1 MPKSLMPIVLTCAAV
16 VLVLAGL
23 CGCFVVDGRASRC
36 RTPGMIPG
44 GFSLLES
51 SPLFAVMPQEAAEEE
66 EEEAAEED
74 ESSTLGVILLYI
86 PNRIFDLFDVARFGV
101 NVGPGFGLDVRA
113 TKWLKAQ
120 FISDTS
126 VGVGLQTLRHLPF
139 CVRSQAK
146 LGLAFISTPGMNI
159 FDWYTSDFDLRVE
172 LYVLIVGAHVAVE
185 FGEIVDFIGGIFTWD
200 PMHDDFR
207 SEL

>member
-1 MPKSLMPIVLTCAAV
+1 MAKSLMPIVLSCTVFVLLVAGLGGCAA
-16 VLVLAGL
+16 AGNRAL
-23 CGCFVVDGRASRC
+23 LMQAPGRV
-36 RTPGMIPG
+36 PG

-51 SPLFAVMPQEAAEEE
+51 SPLFAVPPQEAAGEEE
-66 EEEAAEED
+66 EIEEED
-74 ESSTLGVILLYI
+74 ESSTLGIILLYI
-86 PNRIFDLFDVARFGV
+86 PNRIFDLFDVARAGV
-101 NVGPGFGLDVRA
+101 NVGPGFGIDARC

-146 LGLAFISTPGMNI
+146 VGLAFISTPGMNI
-159 FDWYTSDFDLRVE
+159 FDWYTGDYDLRVE
-172 LYVLIVGAHVAVE
+172 LHVIIVGAHVAVE
-185 FGEIVDFIGGIFTWD
+185 LGEIVDFIGGIFTWD